1 MMKKNNILE
10 FPDRKSQI
18 LKEKVHQDRLEQLR
32 QRILEENPDFISRKD
47 PFNTKKGISKGVVYM
62 LGHRLY
68 KMIVFAV
75 LQTSNSVNTRYEF
88 DAMSDADKIMSI
100 LYKERYEDDYL
111 DDIRNNENV
120 LPFRMMLLV
129 LIKEARFKIAK
140 KDKENQNT

>member
-1 MMKKNNILE
+1 MKKNNILE

-18 LKEKVHQDRLEQLR
+18 LKGKIHEERLEHLKKT
-32 QRILEENPDFISRKD
+32 IIEKNPDYPTRKD

-62 LGHRLY
+62 MGHRLY
-68 KMIVFAV
+68 KMIVLAV

-88 DAMSDADKIMSI
+88 DAMSDGEKIMSI
-100 LYKERYEDDYL
+100 LYREKYEDDYL

-129 LIKEARFKIAK
+129 LIKEARFKIWRLEK
-140 KDKENQNT
+140 QLQD